1 MTHGPIDYIVLS
13 FTGNKFKGEIMESL
27 MELVESN
34 TIRIIDLMIVLKDE
48 QGDLIAVELQ
58 QHNSEIVNFFEPL
71 EFEVSGMITA
81 EDVETIGAGLENNS
95 TAALMLFENL
105 WAIKFKEAVINA
117 NGTLVVQGRI
127 PPEEIEMALAEM
139 AEIDAQEA

>member
-1 MTHGPIDYIVLS
+1 MTHGPIDFIVLS
-13 FTGNKFKGEIMESL
+13 FAGNQFKGEIMDSL
-27 MELVESN
+27 LELVESN

-48 QGDLIAVELQ
+48 QGDLIAAELQ
-58 QHNSEIVNFFEPL
+58 QHNSEIVDLFEPL
-71 EFEVSGMITA
+71 DFEISGMITA
-81 EDVETIGAGLENNS
+81 EDVEMIGANLENNS

>member
-13 FTGNKFKGEIMESL
+13 FSGNQFKGEIMESL
-27 MELVESN
+27 LELVESN

-48 QGDLIAVELQ
+48 QGELIAVELQ
-58 QHNSEIVNFFEPL
+58 QHDPKIAAFFEPL
-71 EFEVSGMITA
+71 DFEISGMITA
-81 EDVETIGAGLENNS
+81 EDVEVIGASLENNS

-139 AEIDAQEA
+139 AEIDAQAA